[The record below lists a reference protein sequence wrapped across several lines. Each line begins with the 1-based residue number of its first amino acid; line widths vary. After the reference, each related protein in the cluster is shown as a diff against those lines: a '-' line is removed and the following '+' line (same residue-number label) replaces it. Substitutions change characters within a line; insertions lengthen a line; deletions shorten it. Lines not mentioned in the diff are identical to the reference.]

1 MKNILFIIYLFL
13 TISNLHSQNPFHNP
27 NSRFTI
33 QVNGHIYQCQRYGN
47 SLDVM
52 TQYTGQETPSYNG
65 RLIDD
70 TYSDGINPCTGIYN
84 LEGEA
89 RKLVTQIIRSK
100 FSTSRLAQIIATGEK
115 QFRMSFSV
123 DITGKIK
130 FISFHF
136 IIANTSILPEEV
148 YAIEQALVGLQVPC
162 TLQEMCTSGNGYF
175 GGWERIYLKEN
186 P

>member
-1 MKNILFIIYLFL
+1 M
-13 TISNLHSQNPFHNP
+13 TISNLYSQNPFHNP
-27 NSRFTI
+27 NSKFTV
-33 QVNGHIYQCQRYGN
+33 QVNGRTYHCEKYGN
-47 SLDVM
+47 SLYVRAEFL
-52 TQYTGQETPSYNG
+52 GQETPSYNG

-70 TYSDGINPCTGIYN
+70 PHSDGINYPCTGIYH

-89 RKLVTQIIRSK
+89 RKLVIQIIRSK
-100 FSTSRLAQIIATGEK
+100 FSANRLAQITATGEK
-115 QFRMSFSV
+115 QFRMGFRV

-130 FISFHF
+130 FISFDF
-136 IIANTSILPEEV
+136 IIANTGILPEEV

-162 TLQEMCTSGNGYF
+162 TLQEICTGGNGYF